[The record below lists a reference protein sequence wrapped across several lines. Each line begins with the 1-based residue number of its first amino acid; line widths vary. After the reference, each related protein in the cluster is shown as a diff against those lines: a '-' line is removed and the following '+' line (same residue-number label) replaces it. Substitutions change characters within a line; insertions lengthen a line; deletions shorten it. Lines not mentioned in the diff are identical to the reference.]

1 MYTTG
6 GQQYLVV
13 VGGAAGNQTT
23 PNLPTPKGSYIM
35 AFRVGA
41 TSPVANDTT
50 GQSAVVAAA
59 ASGAMQMG
67 TVPYTQAQVAAG
79 KAAYAQSCGAC
90 HGAQLQGISAPA
102 LTGSAFGGSHLSVS
116 ALRSIVTKQMPLT
129 APGSLSPAAYASIM
143 AYLAASNCVKASGA
157 APFPSSDQPAFKGVL
172 LVGQSC
178 PVK

>member
-1 MYTTG
+1 
-6 GQQYLVV
+6 
-13 VGGAAGNQTT
+13 
-23 PNLPTPKGSYIM
+23 M

-41 TSPVANDTT
+41 TNPVANNTT
-50 GQSAVVAAA
+50 GQAAVVAAA
-59 ASGAMQMG
+59 ASGAVQMG

-102 LTGSAFGGSHLSVS
+102 LTGSAFGDSHLSVS
-116 ALRSIVTKQMPLT
+116 ALRTIVTKQMPLT
-129 APGSLSPAAYASIM
+129 APGSLSPAAYASIV
-143 AYLAASNCVKASGA
+143 AYLAASNCVKPSGA
-157 APFPSSDQPAFKGVL
+157 TPFPTSDQPAFKGVL